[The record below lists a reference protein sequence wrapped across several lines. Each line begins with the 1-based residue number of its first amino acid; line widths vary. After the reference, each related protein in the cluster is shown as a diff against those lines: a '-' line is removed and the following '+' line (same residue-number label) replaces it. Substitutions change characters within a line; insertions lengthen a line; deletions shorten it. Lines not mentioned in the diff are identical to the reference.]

1 MALPYQ
7 EWLKTIPSAFTN
19 DPLWR
24 MQVYRFALY
33 LSDLVMEDSAII
45 AKTYHLN
52 SLASQLYRSTTSIDA
67 NISEGYSCLTTT
79 EQSQFYRYA
88 FRSAREARGW
98 YFKARTILGEET
110 TQARI
115 EAVENIIRMLTKMI
129 QHRPFNNTIKDDEV
143 SYDV

>member
-1 MALPYQ
+1 MVLPCQ
-7 EWLKTIPSAFTN
+7 DWLQTIPSAFTN

-33 LSDLVMEDSAII
+33 LSDLVMEDSFII

-52 SLASQLYRSTTSIDA
+52 PLASQLYRATTSIDA
-67 NISEGYSCLTTT
+67 NISEGYSCLTKT

-98 YFKARTILGEET
+98 YFKARTLLGEET
-110 TQARI
+110 T
-115 EAVENIIRMLTKMI
+115 
-129 QHRPFNNTIKDDEV
+129 
-143 SYDV
+143 